1 MRAISKYTLG
11 LLLYLVT
18 AVSWCRATPVSYGTI
33 STSVKGGVLRAT
45 VNNPPINV
53 FDDKLSTDFLALINS
68 LKTQPAIKV
77 VILASAN
84 PDFWITH
91 FDIRLF
97 SQTQKLSPSGNV
109 TEVRSRIISIDD
121 AISSLP
127 VIFIAEINGRVTGA
141 GGESAAR
148 FDIRYAGPGAR
159 LSQFEVGFN
168 AMPGA
173 GGLQY
178 LVKLIGRARA
188 LEYILSGRTV
198 DARTAAA
205 IGWVN
210 RAFGTGHEL
219 RVETDALAQ
228 RIASFSGL
236 ALAAIKRRINAAS
249 QPSAES
255 IAADGA
261 ETTKLIA
268 QPASQA
274 ALARYLKL
282 SNNESGNA
290 FELALTSNLEE
301 LNR

>member
-1 MRAISKYTLG
+1 MLAKPRLALG
-11 LLLYLVT
+11 VLLSFF
-18 AVSWCRATPVSYGTI
+18 AVSWCRDTPGSFGTI
-33 STSVKGGVLRAT
+33 TTSVTGSVLRAT

-53 FDDKLSTDFLALINS
+53 FDDKLSTDLFALIDS
-68 LKTQPAIKV
+68 LKTHPEIKV
-77 VILASAN
+77 VIIASAN
-84 PDFWITH
+84 PNFWITH
-91 FDIRLF
+91 FDLRLF
-97 SQTQKLSPSGNV
+97 SRTQNPPLLVNT
-109 TEVRSRIISIDD
+109 TEVRNRIISIDNSL
-121 AISSLP
+121 ATLP

-141 GGESAAR
+141 GGESAVR

-168 AMPGA
+168 ALPGA

-188 LEYILSGRTV
+188 LEYLLSGRTV
-198 DARTAAA
+198 DAPTAAA

-210 RAFGTGHEL
+210 RAFGTSQEL
-219 RVETDALAQ
+219 RIETDALAQ

-236 ALAAIKRRINAAS
+236 ALAAIKRRVNAAS

-255 IAADGA
+255 VMADGV
-261 ETTKLIA
+261 ETSKLIG

-274 ALARYLKL
+274 ALTRYLVL
-282 SNNESGNA
+282 SDNQSGNA